1 MPKIT
6 QWERHIGRHLHL
18 RDLFVLLTVVE
29 SGSMSKAAAQLGV
42 SIPSVS
48 KLIIALEQ
56 EVGTQ
61 LLDRT
66 PKGVLPTVQG
76 ETLLARA
83 RAAFDELRQGIQDL
97 EFMSN
102 PTAGEVRIGCPE
114 SLSAFLVFIIKRLA
128 CDHPRMRFHVQQ
140 VHWPPSN
147 FPELRDREV
156 DLVVA
161 RLASPPASGRLG
173 EDLDVDVLFDDPFV
187 VVVGSG
193 NKLARRRKVDLAELE
208 DEPWIVTPR
217 DVLAERFVRDAFAA
231 RGLRPPT
238 PRIETSSIHLRNN
251 LAARGSFLSVL
262 PRSVLRLSAQRYG
275 LKELPIR
282 LSARPSPVAIVT
294 LRGRALNPAVHIF
307 IEHAR
312 KTAKSLANS
321 K

>member
-6 QWERHIGRHLHL
+6 QWERHIGRHLRL

-42 SIPSVS
+42 STPSVS
-48 KLIIALEQ
+48 TLIAALEH
-56 EVGTQ
+56 ELGTQ

-66 PKGVLPTVQG
+66 PKGVLPTLQG
-76 ETLLARA
+76 EALLART

-97 EFMSN
+97 EFMSD
-102 PTAGEVRIGCPE
+102 PSAGEVRIGCPE
-114 SLSAFLVFIIKRLA
+114 SISAFLVFVIERLTR
-128 CDHPRMRFHVQQ
+128 DYPRMRFHVQH
-140 VHWPPSN
+140 VHWPPSD
-147 FPELRDREV
+147 FPELRDRRV
-156 DLVVA
+156 DVVLA
-161 RLASPPASGRLG
+161 RLASPPTGDRLG
-173 EDLDVDVLFDDPFV
+173 EDLDAGVLFDDPFV

-193 NKLARRRKVDLAELE
+193 NKLARRRKVDLAELA
-208 DEPWIVTPR
+208 DEAWIVTPR
-217 DVLAERFVRDAFAA
+217 DVLAGRFVSDAFEA
-231 RGLRPPT
+231 RGMTTPT

-251 LAARGSFLSVL
+251 LAARDRFLAVL

-307 IEHAR
+307 VKYAGE
-312 KTAKSLANS
+312 TAKSFVNN